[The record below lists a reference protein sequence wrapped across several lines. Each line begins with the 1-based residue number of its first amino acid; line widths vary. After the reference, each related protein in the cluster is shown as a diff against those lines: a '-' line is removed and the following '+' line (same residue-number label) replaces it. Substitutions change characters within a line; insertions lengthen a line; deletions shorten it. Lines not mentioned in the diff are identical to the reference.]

1 MNEQSQEQIFSGT
14 IKDCVQQEDMN
25 NFSEKQLFSKIRKVL
40 KLAGRGVIEKI
51 MLLYVLFIDPDIP
64 KNIKLIIFSGLTYF
78 ILPFDAIPDFLVGIG
93 YTDDLSVAL
102 GIIYML
108 SKYIT
113 DEHKSKSQELTNKLF
128 NKH

>member
-1 MNEQSQEQIFSGT
+1 MNEKSQEQIFSST
-14 IKDCVQQEDMN
+14 IKDWVHQEDMN
-25 NFSEKQLFSKIRKVL
+25 NFSEKKLFSKIRKVF

-113 DEHKSKSQELTNKLF
+113 DEHKSKSRELTNKLF